1 MTVSLRQLFIS
12 RFSLWLIL
20 AVAGG
25 YFVYNLNNYIKYGI
39 DLVGGT
45 YVTLQVQLD
54 KAHETEL
61 VERMQDAADV
71 LKKAGKTL
79 PKSKKIEAGIAQLVF
94 DDVKDANIAFEVL
107 SSAIKGVSVDR
118 KETIVTLTLTSE
130 TKARIDREAVDSNI
144 NALEMRV
151 NAFGVGETLV
161 AKHGTDKII
170 VELPNIH
177 NTQQAKA
184 MIGRAALL
192 EIKLV
197 EDDSPSEQDL
207 LNRYGG
213 SAPEGFV
220 VVPEHRGDRQHFY
233 LVPAYSDLTGRLL
246 KSAHS
251 SLGGDTGVE
260 PVVNFEFKKEGAAK
274 FYELTA
280 NNIDRQLAIVL
291 DGEVKCA
298 PKVHTALSSSGM
310 ISGAFTASEAQELA
324 MLLRAGSFVAPVTFE
339 EERNIGATLGQES
352 IRKGLMACIIGMLLL
367 LGFIVITYKMAGLLG
382 YIILLFNLLFSLVLL
397 AGMQATLT
405 LPGIAGLL
413 LTIGMAI
420 DASILI
426 FERMRDELAAGIP
439 LRRAIELGFSGAMT
453 VILDS
458 NITSLLMAIVLYK
471 FGTGP
476 IQGFAATQIVGII
489 ATLVTALWMQRSFF
503 TFATDVL
510 GVTKMRI

>member
-1 MTVSLRQLFIS
+1 MTVSLRQLFLS
-12 RFSLWLIL
+12 RLSLWLIL
-20 AVAGG
+20 VGAGG
-25 YFVYNLNNYIKYGI
+25 YFLYNLNDYIKYGI

-45 YVTLQVQLD
+45 YVTLQVQFD
-54 KAHETEL
+54 KAHDTEL
-61 VERMQDAADV
+61 FERMQDAVDA
-71 LKKAGKTL
+71 LKKAGKAT
-79 PKSKKIEAGIAQLVF
+79 PKSKVLESGVGKLMFNDIR
-94 DDVKDANIAFEVL
+94 DANIAFEL
-107 SSAIKGVSVDR
+107 LTAALKGVSIDR
-118 KETIVTLTLTSE
+118 KETVVTIVLTAD
-130 TKARIDREAVDSNI
+130 TKARINRDAIESNI

-161 AKHGTDKII
+161 ARHGSDKII

-184 MIGRAALL
+184 MIGRTALL

-197 EDDSPSEQDL
+197 EDDAMSEKEL
-207 LNRYGG
+207 LDRYGG
-213 SAPEGFV
+213 SAPEGFII
-220 VVPEHRGDRQHFY
+220 VPEYRGDHQHFY
-233 LVPAYSDLTGRLL
+233 LVPAFSDLTGRLL
-246 KSAHS
+246 KGARAG
-251 SLGGDTGVE
+251 LGGDTGVE
-260 PVVNFEFKKEGAAK
+260 PVVNFEFKPAGAAK
-274 FYELTA
+274 FYELTS
-280 NNIDRQLAIVL
+280 NNIERKLAIIL

-298 PKVHTALSSSGM
+298 PVVHSALSSSGM

-324 MLLRAGSFVAPVTFE
+324 MLLRAGSFVAPVTIE
-339 EERNIGATLGQES
+339 EERTIGATLGQES
-352 IRKGLMACIIGMLLL
+352 IRKGLIACIIGMLLL
-367 LGFIVITYKMAGLLG
+367 LGFIVFTYKMAGLIG

-397 AGMQATLT
+397 AGMKATLT

-426 FERMRDELAAGIP
+426 FERMRDEIMAGVP
-439 LRRAIELGFSGAMT
+439 LRRAIELGFSGAMA

-458 NITSLLMAIVLYK
+458 NITSLLMALVLYK